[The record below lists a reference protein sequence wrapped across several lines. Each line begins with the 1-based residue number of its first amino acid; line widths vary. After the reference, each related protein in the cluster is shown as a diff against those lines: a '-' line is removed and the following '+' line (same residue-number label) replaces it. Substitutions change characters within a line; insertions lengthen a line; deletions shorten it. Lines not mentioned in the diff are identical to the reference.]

1 MVKDL
6 DTIIEFI
13 CVSDNSNDVTISIRK
28 SSDLLFTTFFF
39 FEKNIYKPYNIK
51 LRDRSKR

>member
-1 MVKDL
+1 MKDL

-28 SSDLLFTTFFF
+28 SSDLLFIAFFF
-39 FEKNIYKPYNIK
+39 FFWEEYLYAV
-51 LRDRSKR
+51 